1 MAIIGKNSEASK
13 ILKRASELE
22 LSGKIKEA
30 IAEIEKAIHINPGD
44 GSLYNRLGDLYV
56 KRKKVKEAVDS
67 YKKGVKAFRRES
79 FFRNALGLCKKIL
92 RYDPGTTETYLMIA
106 ELLVELDEKSDA
118 LIYFFEYI
126 EKQRAKKNTEEILMT
141 LEDIRR
147 LGIRDKKTVDKI
159 RAIYKA
165 IGRPE
170 LFQELTEPMGGE
182 EEKITLEEVRS
193 SEIVTPFADS
203 SETKTGE
210 DKRIPARAHDELIDN
225 RSKDVESALADLR
238 KAGRLDEVVAALDKS
253 MTALS
258 GEHKKAIAL
267 LQKSVSLNLDTFRKT
282 IHEFHQAS
290 EKNTKTLA
298 QLLTN
303 LSTAL
308 ASLSKSQTSLA
319 DEMNARLEKM
329 GNSFNTATRDVAK
342 EIKILSVNHQN
353 AVDETKEYNK
363 SILNISQELKK
374 GIQKINDSLTK
385 FVLSQEIREKNQ
397 RRYTF
402 IIIGIIA
409 AMCAMLFIS
418 VLK

>member
-22 LSGKIKEA
+22 MSGKIKEA

-67 YKKGVKAFRRES
+67 YKKGVKVFRRES

-92 RYDPGTTETYLMIA
+92 RYDPGTIETYLMIA

-170 LFQELTEPMGGE
+170 LFQEFTESMEGE
-182 EEKITLEEVRS
+182 EEKITLEELRPSEIMTPISES
-193 SEIVTPFADS
+193 SER
-203 SETKTGE
+203 KTGE
-210 DKRIPARAHDELIDN
+210 DRGIPGRAHDELIDN

-238 KAGRLDEVVAALDKS
+238 KAGRLDEVIAALDKS

-258 GEHKKAIAL
+258 DEHKKAIVL

-282 IHEFHQAS
+282 IHEFHQTA

-298 QLLTN
+298 QLIT
-303 LSTAL
+303 
-308 ASLSKSQTSLA
+308 KA

-329 GNSFNTATRDVAK
+329 GNNFSAATQNIAEEVK
-342 EIKILSVNHQN
+342 TLSVNHQK
-353 AVDETKEYNK
+353 AVDEAKEYNK
-363 SILNISQELKK
+363 SVLNVSQELKK

-385 FVLSQEIREKNQ
+385 FVLSQETREKNQ

-409 AMCAMLFIS
+409 AMCVMLFIS